1 MKMRKNKAFTLAE
14 TLVVMGIIGVV
25 AALTIPNL
33 SASTGNK
40 ENVARVQKAYSTIN
54 EAYDRVQAEYGN
66 IKRWPNRDFDWN
78 SNNATD
84 LIGNRLSE
92 YLKVTKNCGRNRG
105 KGCMPSTVRYLNG
118 TVFSEGGNG
127 YPINDATSEAYKM
140 LLADGSAF
148 ALQVVSGVIYMYVDI
163 DGPKKGTATLGKD
176 LFDFYFTSQGYGGSP
191 YQLTADYG
199 GELINTSDLSNNFKS
214 GLGLGTWVLQTG
226 NMDYLKATNG
236 TCKKNNKTLNWTNT
250 TCN

>member
-105 KGCMPSTVRYLNG
+105 KGCMPSTVRY
-118 TVFSEGGNG
+118 
-127 YPINDATSEAYKM
+127 
-140 LLADGSAF
+140 
-148 ALQVVSGVIYMYVDI
+148 
-163 DGPKKGTATLGKD
+163 
-176 LFDFYFTSQGYGGSP
+176 
-191 YQLTADYG
+191 
-199 GELINTSDLSNNFKS
+199 
-214 GLGLGTWVLQTG
+214 
-226 NMDYLKATNG
+226 
-236 TCKKNNKTLNWTNT
+236 
-250 TCN
+250 

>member
-66 IKRWPNRDFDWN
+66 IKRWPRRDFDRN

-84 LIGNRLSE
+84 LMGNRLAE
-92 YLKVTKNCGRNRG
+92 YLKVTKNCRRNTNQ
-105 KGCMPSTVRYLNG
+105 GCMPATLRFLNG
-118 TVFSEGGNG
+118 TAYSTGGNG
-127 YPINDATSEAYKM
+127 YPLNDANTSAYKM
-140 LLADGSAF
+140 LLADGSSF

-163 DGPKKGTATLGKD
+163 DGPRKGTATLGKD
-176 LFDFYFTSQGYGGSP
+176 LFDFYITTGGDYPNP
-191 YQLTADYG
+191 YKLTADFG
-199 GELINTSDLSNNFKS
+199 GTLISSSNLSSNFSS
-214 GLGLGTWVLQTG
+214 GLGLGTWILQTG
-226 NMDYLKATNG
+226 NMDYLKATSG
-236 TCKKNNKTLNWTNT
+236 KCKNNKTLSWTNT
-250 TCN
+250 SCN